1 VSSEPVGIRPY
12 QPGDLDDVYR
22 ICLETSDDGQ
32 DGTALF
38 SDPKLP
44 GHVFAAP
51 YATFEPELAFV
62 AHDPDGVAGYVLGA
76 FDTRAFAQRLERD
89 WWPALRAQY
98 PEHDLR
104 ADASLPERYMVG
116 EIHRPWPTNDELTRR
131 FPSHLHIDL
140 LPRLQGRGVGRQ
152 LMATL
157 ISRLRDLGSPGVH
170 LFVSTGNQNAIGFYE
185 HLGFGEYPA
194 TDVRIFTMDLADGP
208 GPRRPASSASW

>member
-12 QPGDLDDVYR
+12 QPHDLDDLYC
-22 ICLETSDDGQ
+22 ICLKTSDNGQ

-51 YATFEPELAFV
+51 YATFAPELAFV
-62 AHDPDGVAGYVLGA
+62 AQDAEGVAGYVLGA
-76 FDTRAFAQRLERD
+76 FDTRAFAQRQERD

-98 PEHDLR
+98 PERDLS
-104 ADASLPERYMVG
+104 ADASLPERYLVG
-116 EIHRPWPTNDELTRR
+116 DIHRPWPTDDELTRD

-140 LPRLQGRGVGRQ
+140 LPRLQGRGIGKQ
-152 LMATL
+152 LITLL

-170 LFVSTGNQNAIGFYE
+170 LFVSRGNQNAIGFYE
-185 HLGFGEYPA
+185 HLGFGKYPA
-194 TDVRIFTMDLADGP
+194 IDAHIFTMDLAAG
-208 GPRRPASSASW
+208 R